1 MPVLLN
7 CQSLTK
13 SFGTRVLF
21 ENLTFGMD
29 DTERLGL
36 IGPNGSGK
44 STLLK
49 ILAGLEQLDDG
60 TLNLRKN
67 LRAGYVP
74 QNDIFPD
81 GATPWSVLESAAAD
95 LHLDER
101 ETTNR
106 INAILG
112 RIGYPQDGRE
122 KEMSTLSGGWRKRI
136 SIARELIREPDLLL
150 MDEPTNHLDL
160 EGIVWLEKLLA
171 AARFAVL
178 LVSHDRW
185 FLEKTCNRVM
195 ELNRAYPDGFF
206 SFGGTYSD
214 FLMKR
219 EEFLAGQQQ
228 AQRSLE
234 SKVRR
239 EAEWLKRGPPARTT
253 KSRAR
258 IDEAGRLMDDLAE
271 LKQRNSQGAKVA
283 IEFTSSERQA
293 NKLLSLKNVSKSL
306 GGRPLIS
313 DLSLVLSP
321 GMKLGLLGRNGSGK
335 TTFLRLLTGDLQP
348 DAGTIERAEKLRIV
362 YFDQAREQLDGE
374 QTLRRALAPSG
385 GDLVTFREQP
395 IHVSG
400 WAKRFLFRP
409 EQLDMAVRSLS
420 GGEQARIL
428 IARLMLQPADLL
440 LLDEPTNDL
449 DIPSLEVLE
458 ESLADFPGAVV
469 LVTHDRYMLTR
480 LSSELLSLDG
490 EGNANIYTDFQQW
503 ERAMEARR
511 VSEGAVRRGAVSAP
525 SALGS
530 AEEGR
535 VGVSPA
541 CVESRGVSEGE
552 TSAAAKKPR
561 KLSYKEQ
568 REFDGMEA
576 QILEAEKT
584 VAQLQKDAE
593 SPDIA
598 SDPKKLQAAFQ
609 ALADAQSK
617 VDALYARWQELE
629 EKQR

>member
-49 ILAGLEQLDDG
+49 ILAGLETFDTGL
-60 TLNLRKN
+60 LNMRKN

-74 QNDIFPD
+74 QNDTFAEGD
-81 GATPWSVLESAAAD
+81 TPWSILYTAAAD

-101 ETTNR
+101 ETCNR
-106 INAILG
+106 INAVLG
-112 RIGYPQDGRE
+112 RINYPQEGRE
-122 KEMSTLSGGWRKRI
+122 AGMETLSGGWRKRI
-136 SIARELIREPDLLL
+136 SIARELVREPDLLL

-160 EGIVWLEKLLA
+160 EGILWLEKLLA
-171 AARFAVL
+171 SARFACL

-185 FLEKTCNRVM
+185 FLEKACNRVM

-206 SFGGTYSD
+206 AMQGSYSD
-214 FLMKR
+214 FLLKR

-239 EAEWLKRGPPARTT
+239 EIEWLRRGPPARTT
-253 KSRAR
+253 KSQAR
-258 IDEAGRLMDDLAE
+258 IDGAGRMIDNLSDLR
-271 LKQRNSQGAKVA
+271 QRNSQGSRVT
-283 IEFTSSERQA
+283 IEFTSSDRQA
-293 NKLLSLKNVSKSL
+293 NKLLTMKNVNKSL
-306 GGRPLIS
+306 GRKTLID

-335 TTFLRLLTGDLQP
+335 TTFLRLLTGELQP
-348 DAGTIERAEKLRIV
+348 DSGTIERAEKLRVV
-362 YFDQAREQLDGE
+362 YFDQARQQLDQQ

-395 IHVSG
+395 IHVTG
-400 WAKRFLFRP
+400 WAKRFLFRA
-409 EQLDMAVRSLS
+409 EQLDMAVKALS

-458 ESLADFPGAVV
+458 DSLAEFPGAVV

-490 EGNANIYTDFQQW
+490 EGAANIYTDYAQW
-503 ERAMEARR
+503 ERARAGVLAEESARKDEARKAER
-511 VSEGAVRRGAVSAP
+511 KDAGDSSA
-525 SALGS
+525 S
-530 AEEGR
+530 
-535 VGVSPA
+535 
-541 CVESRGVSEGE
+541 
-552 TSAAAKKPR
+552 KKPK
-561 KLSYKEQ
+561 KLSYMEQ
-568 REFDGMEA
+568 REFDGIEA
-576 QILEAEKT
+576 QILEAEKSLE
-584 VAQLQKDAE
+584 ACQKE
-593 SPDIA
+593 LEIPEVA
-598 SDPKKLQAAFQ
+598 SDPKKLLSVCQ
-609 ALADAQSK
+609 ALADAQAQI
-617 VDALYARWQELE
+617 DGLYARWQELG
-629 EKQR
+629 EKQK